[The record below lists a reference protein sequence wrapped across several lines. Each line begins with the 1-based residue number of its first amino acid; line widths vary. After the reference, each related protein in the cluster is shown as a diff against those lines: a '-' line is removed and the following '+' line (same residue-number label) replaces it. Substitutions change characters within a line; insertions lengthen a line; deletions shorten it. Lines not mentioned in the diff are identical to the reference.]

1 MRVLVALRS
10 AGGLEPERL
19 WGMRLLGMDTCFLA

>member
-10 AGGLEPERL
+10 AGGLEAEGLR
-19 WGMRLLGMDTCFLA
+19 GMRLLGMDTCYLA